1 MTSSV
6 IEETMKRIQSHKGV
20 EAILIVDN
28 DGHVIQSNLKER
40 SEEHAALLCQLVRP
54 SFARAGSVSSSH
66 THTPIHHLS
75 ISLSHAIFN
84 ISLSHSLSLSLTHT
98 HKYTCVHV
106 YIYISRFRVDYTGS
120 QLWRG

>member
-40 SEEHAALLCQLVRP
+40 SEEHAALLCQLTSKARSVVRTLDNTNDLTFLRIRSKKHEIMISP
-54 SFARAGSVSSSH
+54 DKEHMLIVIQRSDGAASS
-66 THTPIHHLS
+66 
-75 ISLSHAIFN
+75 
-84 ISLSHSLSLSLTHT
+84 
-98 HKYTCVHV
+98 K
-106 YIYISRFRVDYTGS
+106 
-120 QLWRG
+120 

>member
-40 SEEHAALLCQLVRP
+40 SEEHAALLCQLVRSP
-54 SFARAGSVSSSH
+54 SFARSSGSE
-66 THTPIHHLS
+66 
-75 ISLSHAIFN
+75 ISLTTQQQKTLTDIESTKCGKN
-84 ISLSHSLSLSLTHT
+84 IGQ
-98 HKYTCVHV
+98 YE
-106 YIYISRFRVDYTGS
+106 
-120 QLWRG
+120 